1 MTTVRHRHER
11 VAEEIRHEFEA
22 MLAGELKDPRL
33 SGPLSVTN
41 VTVTPDLKHARVFL
55 AAFGTDDE
63 RCGVREGLAAAMV
76 LSEARWRSAWISGAC
91 RKSILWW
98 TLPAWKAAGLT
109 NCCTRPRRART
120 FPEIDATPATASSD

>member
-33 SGPLSVTN
+33 AGSVRVTE

-55 AAFGTDDE
+55 AAFGTEEE
-63 RCGVREGLAAAMV
+63 RSGVRGGLAAAMGYIRHE
-76 LSEARWRSAWISGAC
+76 LAQR
-91 RKSILWW
+91 LD
-98 TLPAWKAAGLT
+98 L
-109 NCCTRPRRART
+109 RRT
-120 FPEIDATPATASSD
+120 PEIHFVVDSSGVEGGRLDELLHRPPMPGSDAT

>member
-33 SGPLSVTN
+33 AGPVRVTE

-55 AAFGTDDE
+55 AAFGTDEE
-63 RCGVREGLAAAMV
+63 RHGVRAGLAAAMGFIRHE
-76 LSEARWRSAWISGAC
+76 LAQR
-91 RKSILWW
+91 LD
-98 TLPAWKAAGLT
+98 L
-109 NCCTRPRRART
+109 RRV
-120 FPEIDATPATASSD
+120 PEIHFVVDASGVDGGRLDELLHRPPASGGDAT

>member
-33 SGPLSVTN
+33 AGPVRVTE

-55 AAFGTDDE
+55 AALGTDEE
-63 RCGVREGLAAAMV
+63 RHGVREGLAAAMGFIRHE
-76 LSEARWRSAWISGAC
+76 LAQR
-91 RKSILWW
+91 LD
-98 TLPAWKAAGLT
+98 L
-109 NCCTRPRRART
+109 RRA
-120 FPEIDATPATASSD
+120 PEIHFVVDASGVDGTRLDELLHDPPTSGGGSA